1 MALFFAQQF
10 QICAYKLSLTSDVF
24 LTYSDVLA
32 QSSDGLVKGSDGL
45 ASTSDG
51 LAYYVGWV
59 S

>member
-32 QSSDGLVKGSDGL
+32 QSSDVLIQSSDGL
-45 ASTSDG
+45 AATSDV